1 MEDFNYLLYVR
12 KYSILTNDY
21 ELYVYKTKSKDIL
34 HTMGEIKFRTLEE
47 VKRID
52 IKKYDKE
59 TEQWWKDKGYQI
71 NIWYDKYEIG
81 RDF

>member
-12 KYSILTNDY
+12 KYSILTNNY

-34 HTMGEIKFRTLEE
+34 HTMGELEFRTLEE
-47 VKRID
+47 IRRID

-81 RDF
+81 HDF